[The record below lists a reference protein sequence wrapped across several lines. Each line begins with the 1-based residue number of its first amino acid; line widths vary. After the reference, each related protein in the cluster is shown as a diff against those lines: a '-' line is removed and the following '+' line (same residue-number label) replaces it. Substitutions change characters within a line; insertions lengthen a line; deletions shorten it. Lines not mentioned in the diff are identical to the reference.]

1 MPDITPHLSAAA
13 QRIDAYGNGGFR
25 IREQALIGAA
35 CVLPGKSQPWHP
47 ASVEA
52 LTLADFE
59 PVLTS
64 GEPVELVLVGCGK
77 RALPLDFDLRQALK
91 TRGLGVEVMDTGAA
105 CRTYNVL
112 LAEGRRVAA
121 LLMPVD

>member
-25 IREQALIGAA
+25 VRDQQLTGPL
-35 CVLPGKSQPWHP
+35 CVLPGSTQPWNVANP
-47 ASVEA
+47 EQLGEV
-52 LTLADFE
+52 DFAPILQSE
-59 PVLTS
+59 
-64 GEPVELVLVGCGK
+64 EPVELVLVGTGG
-77 RALPLDFDLRQALK
+77 RAVMLQPSLRLSLK
-91 TRGLGVEVMDTGAA
+91 QHGLAVEVMDTGAA

-121 LLMPVD
+121 LLWPV

>member
-25 IREQALIGAA
+25 IRDQQLNGPL
-35 CVLPGKSQPWHP
+35 CVLPGSTQPW
-47 ASVEA
+47 AVANVEQ
-52 LTLADFE
+52 LGEGDFAAVFE
-59 PVLTS
+59 S
-64 GEPVELVLVGCGK
+64 SEPVELVLVGTGQ
-77 RALPLDFDLRQALK
+77 RAAMLRPALRQALK
-91 TRGLGVEVMDTGAA
+91 QRGLAVEVMDTGAA

-121 LLMPVD
+121 LLWPV